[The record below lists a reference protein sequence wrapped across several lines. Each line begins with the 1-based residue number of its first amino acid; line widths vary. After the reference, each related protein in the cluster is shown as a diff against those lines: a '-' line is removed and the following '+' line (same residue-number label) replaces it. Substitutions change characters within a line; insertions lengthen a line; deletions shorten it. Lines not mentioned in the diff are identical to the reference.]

1 MLIELFY
8 ILSYFTTLSNGPT
21 LGIEP
26 TAYCWFARDASAP
39 NTCIGGQEEKCLS
52 PLRTKKILLIA
63 NMTTLSHDFK
73 PRIRTSA

>member
-1 MLIELFY
+1 M
-8 ILSYFTTLSNGPT
+8 TLSNGPT

-39 NTCIGGQEEKCLS
+39 NIGDQEEKCLS

-63 NMTTLSHDFK
+63 NVTTLSHDCK
-73 PRIRTSA
+73 PRIRTLSGGLEIQKRT

>member
-1 MLIELFY
+1 MLIALFY
-8 ILSYFTTLSNGPT
+8 ILSYFTTLSTGPT
-21 LGIEP
+21 LRIEP

-39 NTCIGGQEEKCLS
+39 NIGGQEEKCLS

-63 NMTTLSHDFK
+63 NMTTLSHDSK